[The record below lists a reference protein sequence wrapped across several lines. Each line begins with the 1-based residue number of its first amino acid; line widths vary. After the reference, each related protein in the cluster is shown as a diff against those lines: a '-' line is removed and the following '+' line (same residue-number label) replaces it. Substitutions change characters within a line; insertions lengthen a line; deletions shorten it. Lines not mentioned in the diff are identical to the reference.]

1 MTPHLAA
8 VSTHVNRQ
16 HLCTTGQSLD
26 LSGKLWI
33 KKVLH
38 QHFSQLRLLTCEFKD
53 VPSFNTNESP
63 VSTQNMSDYL
73 CLLSVSLSKK
83 PQKQQIK
90 ICFRIFPLIIHN
102 KI

>member
-38 QHFSQLRLLTCEFKD
+38 QHFSQLRLLTYEFKD

-63 VSTQNMSDYL
+63 VSTQNMSGYL
-73 CLLSVSLSKK
+73 FIICELVKKTPKTTNKNLFQNLS
-83 PQKQQIK
+83 P
-90 ICFRIFPLIIHN
+90 HN
-102 KI
+102 S

>member
-26 LSGKLWI
+26 LRGKLWI

-63 VSTQNMSDYL
+63 VSTQNMSGYL

-83 PQKQQIK
+83 TPKTTNKNLFQNLS
-90 ICFRIFPLIIHN
+90 PHN
-102 KI
+102 S